1 VKRLL
6 VAAALVAALVAPAV
20 AGACAKPRAS
30 LFALEGQVMCPVCHT
45 TLDQSDSPT
54 AAAIKRFISRR
65 IAACETAGQIKR
77 ELVDSFGEAI
87 LAAPPK
93 KGFDLLAW
101 WLPLGGIILG
111 ATAIGG
117 GVWRWSRTRD
127 AERVDGQ
134 GGAPERLDPEL
145 ERRVDEALARFEG

>member
-1 VKRLL
+1 
-6 VAAALVAALVAPAV
+6 
-20 AGACAKPRAS
+20 
-30 LFALEGQVMCPVCHT
+30 MCPVCHT
-45 TLDQSDSPT
+45 TLDQSDSAT
-54 AAAIKRFISRR
+54 AQAIKRFIARR

-101 WLPLGGIILG
+101 WLPLGGIIVG
-111 ATAIGG
+111 AAAIGG

-127 AERVDGQ
+127 DAGAL
-134 GGAPERLDPEL
+134 GGEPARTGGDRLDPEL